1 MAAGLSAQFG
11 GAFDSQVQKAYYDL
25 YYAWASYFCDKKDYA
40 QAEIKVNAAL
50 SAQKSS
56 AAQNLRQKILA
67 LKAQAEQGTDFEGG
81 IAIVD
86 GLMKRGSIS
95 QAAQTLNAL
104 SANATDKGKRE
115 QIEEY
120 RAKIRN
126 ALADR
131 YAKGVAA
138 YQAEKFDDAID
149 ELDDIV
155 SVDPNYQQAA
165 DYLEKARAKQQV
177 LLDN

>member
-1 MAAGLSAQFG
+1 
-11 GAFDSQVQKAYYDL
+11 
-25 YYAWASYFCDKKDYA
+25 
-40 QAEIKVNAAL
+40 
-50 SAQKSS
+50 
-56 AAQNLRQKILA
+56 
-67 LKAQAEQGTDFEGG
+67 
-81 IAIVD
+81 
-86 GLMKRGSIS
+86 MKRGSIS

-104 SANATDKGKRE
+104 SASATDKGKRE

-120 RAKIRN
+120 RAKIRA

-138 YQAEKFDDAID
+138 YQTEKFDDAID
-149 ELDDIV
+149 ALDDIV
-155 SVDPNYQQAA
+155 SIDPGYQQAA